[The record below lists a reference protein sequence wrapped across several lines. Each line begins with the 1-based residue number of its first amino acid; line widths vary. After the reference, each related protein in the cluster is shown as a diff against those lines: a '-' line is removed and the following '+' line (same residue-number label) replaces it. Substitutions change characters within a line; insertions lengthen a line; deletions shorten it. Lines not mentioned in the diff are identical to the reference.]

1 MRFGLRD
8 GSWVTFGVCYM
19 EEDRTGVRAGH
30 VRTVIQDLL
39 RSPGPLAE
47 AQNDDDRPAGAG
59 RCTGVM
65 PAHDTHAGGTHCVP
79 NLLQTLPLGTT
90 TGRERR
96 ATSNTAIQN
105 EFDDDLAPG
114 CATRA
119 AALRSSATVFLAL
132 SREMF
137 NRRRIFLG
145 RQLTSGS
152 LLLLMGRSKD

>member
-1 MRFGLRD
+1 MRFGLRG
-8 GSWVTFGVCYM
+8 GSWVSFGVCYM

-47 AQNDDDRPAGAG
+47 AQKDDDRPAGAG

-119 AALRSSATVFLAL
+119 AALRSSATVFSRSLQGIL
-132 SREMF
+132 SPCAYMWF
-137 NRRRIFLG
+137 CLV
-145 RQLTSGS
+145 
-152 LLLLMGRSKD
+152 